1 MSVDKDKIQSVFVVG
16 AAIFEYMDGTQQAW
30 ISMIEEVIVSKGYAP
45 PSFPEFA
52 AICDKQMVGVVPLV
66 GSTPEQMKT
75 LWWEY
80 YQEQV
85 KGIGGIL
92 SGKAL

>member
-1 MSVDKDKIQSVFVVG
+1 MTVYKDKIQSMFVVG
-16 AAIFEYMDGTQQAW
+16 AAIFEHMDGTQQAW

-52 AICDKQMVGVVPLV
+52 AIYDKQMVGVVSLV
-66 GSTPEQMKT
+66 DSTPEQMKT
-75 LWWEY
+75 LWWDY

-85 KGIGGIL
+85 KGIGELL
-92 SGKAL
+92 SGKTL

>member
-1 MSVDKDKIQSVFVVG
+1 MIVDKDKIQAVLVVG
-16 AAIFEYMDGTQQAW
+16 AAIFEHMDGTQKAW
-30 ISMIEEVIVSKGYAP
+30 ISMLEDVIVSKGYAP

-52 AICDKQMVGVVPLV
+52 AIYDKQMVGVVSL
-66 GSTPEQMKT
+66 GDSTPEQMKT

-85 KGIGGIL
+85 KEIGGIL
-92 SGKAL
+92 SGKTL